1 MKFNNTKL
9 LRKVLFLSVILSCS
23 MQMQAQRSYT
33 LQECIDQA
41 FKNNITI
48 KQRELTQRSVEAD
61 RLQSKLNV
69 LPSVNGQAT
78 NNYNIGFAINPV
90 TNATEKDAT
99 FRSNNF
105 AISSSVTLF
114 NGFQNVN
121 TIKQQNANAKATD
134 ADLLTTKN
142 NIALQVSNAYM
153 QVLMNAEITTAR
165 EIQIQSTAEQL
176 KRQERLYELG
186 GVNKV
191 KLLQLKAQYASEESQ
206 LITAQTQLDQS
217 YLTLWQLMN
226 MAPDPNNTILK
237 PDSSSVA
244 NIPNEIVGA
253 DVIYKSFLDK
263 SPEVQAA
270 KSRAEA
276 ARISHNVA
284 LGTRSPRLTLG
295 ASISSFYSTQ
305 TQQGVGTPSLLL
317 VPIGQDAFG
326 NPSPYFTSYPQY
338 SSSEVVPFGEQFN
351 RNLGKNVG
359 FTLSVPIF
367 NGYQASTNVQKARIN
382 RMSSELTQKQT
393 ELDLYKNVNQA
404 YLDFK
409 SSQKRYESN
418 QNNYDANKEALTL
431 AESQFNLG
439 ALSTA
444 DFIVTKSQYLQAET
458 NLVQSKYELLFR
470 RKVLDFYLGKGLY

>member
-1 MKFNNTKL
+1 
-9 LRKVLFLSVILSCS
+9 
-23 MQMQAQRSYT
+23 MQMQAQRNYT

-48 KQRELTQRSVEAD
+48 KQRELSQRSVEAD
-61 RLQSKLNV
+61 QLQSKLNL
-69 LPSVNGQAT
+69 LPTVNGQVT

-90 TNATEKDAT
+90 TNTTQNNAT

-105 AISSSVTLF
+105 VISSQVTLF
-114 NGFQNVN
+114 NGFQNIN
-121 TIKQQNANAKATD
+121 TVKQQRANTKATD
-134 ADLLTTKN
+134 ADLLATKN
-142 NIALQVSNAYM
+142 TIALQVSNAYM
-153 QVLMNAEITTAR
+153 QVLMNSEIAAAR

-176 KRQERLYELG
+176 KRQEKLYELG
-186 GVNKV
+186 GVNRV
-191 KLLQLKAQYASEESQ
+191 KLLQLKAQYANEESQ

-226 MAPDPNNTILK
+226 IAPDPKSNVQK
-237 PDSSSVA
+237 PDSSVA
-244 NIPNEIVGA
+244 NNIPNEIESA
-253 DVIYKSFLDK
+253 DAIYNSFLEK

-270 KSRAEA
+270 KNRAEA
-276 ARISHNVA
+276 ARISHRIA
-284 LGTRSPRLTLG
+284 QGGYSPRLTVG

-305 TQQGVGTPSLLL
+305 TQQGVGPTTQFL
-317 VPIGQDAFG
+317 VPIGQDING
-326 NPSPYFTSYPQY
+326 NPSPYFTPYTIY
-338 SSSEVVPFGEQFN
+338 NSSEVVPFGEQFD

-359 FTLSVPIF
+359 FTLSIPIF
-367 NGYQASTNVQKARIN
+367 NGYQVNTGVQKARIN
-382 RMSSELTQKQT
+382 QMSSELSQKQT

-418 QNNYDANKEALTL
+418 QNNYAANKEAMTV

-444 DFIVTKSQYLQAET
+444 DFIVTKSQFLQAET
-458 NLVQSKYELLFR
+458 NMVQAKYELLFR
-470 RKVLDFYLGKGLY
+470 RKVLDFYLGKGLF

>member
-1 MKFNNTKL
+1 MKFYNTIVLRKL
-9 LRKVLFLSVILSCS
+9 LFLTLIFMSSL
-23 MQMQAQRSYT
+23 QMMAQRSYT

-48 KQRELTQRSVEAD
+48 KQRELAQRGVQAD
-61 RLQSKLNV
+61 QQQSKLNL
-69 LPSVNGQAT
+69 LPNLNGQVT

-90 TNATEKDAT
+90 TNTTQNNAT

-105 AISSSVTLF
+105 GISSSVTLF
-114 NGFQNVN
+114 NGFQNLN

-134 ADLLTTKN
+134 ADLLATKN
-142 NIALQVSNAYM
+142 NIALSVSNAYL
-153 QVLMNAEITTAR
+153 QVLMNTEIAAAR
-165 EIQIQSTAEQL
+165 ELQIQSTSEQL
-176 KRQERLYELG
+176 KRQEKLYELG

-206 LITAQTQLDQS
+206 LISAQTQLDQS
-217 YLTLWQLMN
+217 YLTLWQLLN
-226 MAPDPNNTILK
+226 IAPDPNNKVQK
-237 PDSSSVA
+237 PDSSTA
-244 NIPNEIVGA
+244 TAIPDEVLNA
-253 DVIYKSFLDK
+253 DIIYKAFLDK

-270 KSRAEA
+270 KNRAEA
-276 ARISHNVA
+276 ARLAHSIA
-284 LGTRSPRLTLG
+284 LGGRSPRLTVG
-295 ASISSFYSTQ
+295 GSISSFYSTQ
-305 TQQGVGTPSLLL
+305 TQQGVGTPTQFLI
-317 VPIGQDAFG
+317 PIGQDING
-326 NPSPYFTSYPQY
+326 NPSPYFTPITRY
-338 SSSEVVPFGEQFN
+338 SSSEVVPFRDQFD

-367 NGYQASTNVQKARIN
+367 NGYQVSTNIQKTRIN
-382 RMSSELTQKQT
+382 QMSSELTQKQT
-393 ELDLYKNVNQA
+393 EMDVYKNVNQA

-418 QNNYDANKEALTL
+418 LNNYAANKEAMSV
-431 AESQFNLG
+431 AEAQFNLG

-458 NLVQSKYELLFR
+458 NLVQAKYELLFR